1 MKFEAP
7 NREAIVAIRETAGD
21 ASNNFQFPS
30 EDKAYFEGVHDAL
43 AWVLGE
49 SHVVLTDSKLF
60 FTYDSEEV
68 KEYGC
73 ENLY

>member
-1 MKFEAP
+1 MGGTPTHAHQY
-7 NREAIVAIRETAGD
+7 I
-21 ASNNFQFPS
+21 
-30 EDKAYFEGVHDAL
+30 YFLPPFSLSLGRRVGWVDCEGQ
-43 AWVLGE
+43 G
-49 SHVVLTDSKLF
+49 VLTDSKLF